1 MYVGKR
7 ETGGMGH
14 QSIIHNDNH
23 TTDLVVAAAATQFHS
38 IPFPS
43 LFFPILQQ
51 YRGYY
56 TVLVSSPSA
65 SASLPH
71 TIDGERTSGH

>member
-7 ETGGMGH
+7 AKGGMGH
-14 QSIIHNDNH
+14 QSCTMTI
-23 TTDLVVAAAATQFHS
+23 TLTDFVVGAAATQFHS